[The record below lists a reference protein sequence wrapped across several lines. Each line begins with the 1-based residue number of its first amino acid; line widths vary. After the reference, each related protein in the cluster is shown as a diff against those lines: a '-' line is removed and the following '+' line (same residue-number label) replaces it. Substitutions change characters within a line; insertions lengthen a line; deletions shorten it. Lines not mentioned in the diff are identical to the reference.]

1 MTDPLRKALPQSDG
15 EVSYFDWSADGP
27 HLHFAHATGFNAQTY
42 RALLTPLQGQF
53 HVVAADMRGH
63 GFTTLPAVPGPLAD
77 WSNFGRD
84 LAAILDGLDERPWVL
99 GGHSMGAITSMM
111 VAALHPDR
119 VRGLVLVEPVLV
131 PRFSRL
137 RMRLARLL
145 GRPIPRD
152 SNLADMAA
160 KRRAIFP
167 SFDAAFAA
175 YRGRGAFKTWP
186 DEMLGDYLRGGLI
199 ATGNGTEMRLACDP
213 AWESSVF
220 RHAPPGAAR
229 LARHVRCPLT
239 LIYADEGTAHD
250 NEVEIVARAHGTA
263 RLVKVPG
270 ATHFL
275 PMERPDIVREEM
287 KRIARDL

>member
-1 MTDPLRKALPQSDG
+1 MSDPVRKIVPLSGG
-15 EVSYFDWSADGP
+15 EVSYLDWRADQP
-27 HLHFAHATGFNAQTY
+27 LLHFAHATGFNAETY
-42 RALLTPLQGQF
+42 RGLLTSLQGRF
-53 HVVAADMRGH
+53 HVAAADLRGH
-63 GFTTLPAVPGPLAD
+63 GFTTLPAIPGPQAE
-77 WSNFGRD
+77 WTTFATD
-84 LAAILDGLDERPWVL
+84 LAAILDALDKGPAVL
-99 GGHSMGAITSMM
+99 AGHSMGAITSLM
-111 VAALHPDR
+111 VAAHYPAR
-119 VRGLVLVEPVLV
+119 VSAVVLVEPVLV

-145 GRPIPRD
+145 GRQPPAN
-152 SNLADMAA
+152 SNLAEMAA

-167 SFDAAFAA
+167 SFDMALAA

-186 DEMLGDYLRGGLI
+186 DETLTDYLHGGLI

-220 RHAPPGAAR
+220 QHAPPGAAR

-239 LIYADEGTAHD
+239 LIYADEGTAHE

-275 PMERPDIVREEM
+275 PMERPDIVREE
-287 KRIARDL
+287 IARML